1 MNEITIIYYR
11 TIQTFSNWDDAFDSL
26 YQNVN
31 PLERDLLADVIATL
45 IKGEDNIAD
54 IPIKAF
60 ENYLGF
66 ELIIG

>member
-11 TIQTFSNWDDAFDSL
+11 TIQTFNNWDDAFDSL
-26 YQNVN
+26 FIHTN
-31 PLERDLLADVIATL
+31 PFERDLLADVIGTL

-54 IPIKAF
+54 IPIKAI

-66 ELIIG
+66 EVHIG